1 MGKLLII
8 KGADFSSVAVE
19 KVVLIDDLVSIKV
32 LANPVEGGT
41 CSGTGSYKKGTS
53 VNISAKAN
61 KGFNFNAWDDGNKS
75 ANRSIVV
82 GNSDKTYTAL
92 FKEFASVDLLSTA
105 SVTKGKYWS
114 SAGVQSNLDTYE
126 SAEINISAYVGKVIH
141 LRGGYVYAAQ
151 SSNKNGG
158 WSFIT
163 VGSTSSS
170 LEEGKVSTSVVRPVY
185 GQQEMYFTVPE
196 GAKTLYYSNQFTHNS
211 GSSIIEN
218 PYIIVKDS

>member
-19 KVVLIDDLVSIKV
+19 KVVPIEDLVSIKV

-92 FKEFASVDLLSTA
+92 FKESASVDLLSTA

-114 SAGVQSNLDTYE
+114 SAGVQSNLATYE

-141 LRGGYVYAAQ
+141 LRGGYAAQ

-196 GAKTLYYSNQFTHNS
+196 GAKTLYYSNQFTPNP
-211 GSSIIEN
+211 GSENSIIEN